1 MIDVTSQSKVD
12 HYQLPQTMKRT
23 FIIALKTTGAILG
36 AIVAITII
44 MHLTGIMAQASFIYN
59 LWWAKCAAIIGLAL
73 WETGT
78 IVTKMDQQKLSQRNG
93 IIAIA
98 LMSLSALTATAFFI
112 TGVGK
117 WIFYLSFAL
126 FIVGTTI
133 SEGSKDNPPVT
144 Q

>member
-1 MIDVTSQSKVD
+1 MEPELKNKMMI
-12 HYQLPQTMKRT
+12 L
-23 FIIALKTTGAILG
+23 ALKTVGAILVAIAVI
-36 AIVAITII
+36 AIV
-44 MHLTGIMAQASFIYN
+44 MHLTGIMAQASFIHN

>member
-1 MIDVTSQSKVD
+1 
-12 HYQLPQTMKRT
+12 MKRT
-23 FIIALKTTGAILG
+23 FIIALKTTSAILG
-36 AIVAITII
+36 AIVAIAII
-44 MHLTGIMAQASFIYN
+44 MHLTGIMAQASFIHN
-59 LWWAKCAAIIGLAL
+59 LWWTKCAAIIGLAL

-78 IVTKMDQQKLSQRNG
+78 IVTKMDQQKLTQRNG

-98 LMSLSALTATAFFI
+98 LMSLSALTSTAFFI

-133 SEGSKDNPPVT
+133 SEGSKDNLPVT

>member
-1 MIDVTSQSKVD
+1 
-12 HYQLPQTMKRT
+12 MKRT